1 MTSEIPTKA
10 AARWPLPSKE
20 RRLELYHADGRRVF
34 RLAADIA
41 AQVGAYERNISRTH
55 GDEAE
60 ALRFL
65 LVESLATELLR
76 AARRAANRYQRA
88 RP

>member
-1 MTSEIPTKA
+1 VTSQSPTKA
-10 AARWPLPSKE
+10 TTRWPLPSKE

-34 RLAADIA
+34 RLAAEIA
-41 AQVGAYERNISRTH
+41 AQVGAYERNISRSR

-65 LVESLATELLR
+65 LVESLARELLR